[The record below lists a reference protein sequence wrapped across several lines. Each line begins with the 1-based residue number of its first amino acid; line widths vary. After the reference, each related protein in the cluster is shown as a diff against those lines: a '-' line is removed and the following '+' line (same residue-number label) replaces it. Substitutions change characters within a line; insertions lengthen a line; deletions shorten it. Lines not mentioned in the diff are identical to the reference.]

1 MAFVFAP
8 FKVVA
13 RQNLLSVMKFRVI
26 ECKCLGVGHAASSLL
41 SKSGKIPS
49 SCTSKEVL
57 TEAQGT
63 CLAKG
68 GN

>member
-1 MAFVFAP
+1 MAFSFAP
-8 FKVVA
+8 FKVAA

-26 ECKCLGVGHAASSLL
+26 ECKCLGVVGAASSLL
-41 SKSGKIPS
+41 SKSGKMQS
-49 SCTSKEVL
+49 SCTSEIL

-68 GN
+68 RN

>member
-1 MAFVFAP
+1 MAFGFAP
-8 FKVVA
+8 FKTAA

-26 ECKCLGVGHAASSLL
+26 ERKWRGVGGAASSL
-41 SKSGKIPS
+41 SKSGKTWS

-63 CLAKG
+63 CLAKD